1 MSSPSDTNSTSI
13 TAEASR
19 RLLANEPTAP
29 PSKRSTA
36 AVASATS
43 TSGGDRGRVARR
55 GGADHDR
62 LAEDQPGQVVQM
74 GRLLDDLAAALV
86 DPAPP
91 GRRWRP
97 IQPARDDQARR
108 IGGQTLADLGHD
120 VERAEVVADGDDEA
134 GPVDRVGQP
143 RRTVGIGGGERLL
156 DEERDPALDQ
166 ALAHGHRAM
175 WRHRH
180 VDDLG
185 CGLVEHAVDL
195 VEARPAPS
203 RDDRVARLAMPGHDA
218 DQPGATEPTERLEV
232 LAADP
237 AAADQPQPEG
247 HPSVPKMP
255 ASRNGAVSSS

>member
-1 MSSPSDTNSTSI
+1 
-13 TAEASR
+13 
-19 RLLANEPTAP
+19 
-29 PSKRSTA
+29 
-36 AVASATS
+36 
-43 TSGGDRGRVARR
+43 
-55 GGADHDR
+55 
-62 LAEDQPGQVVQM
+62 M

-91 GRRWRP
+91 GRRWCP
-97 IQPARDDQARR
+97 IQPARDDQTRR

-143 RRTVGIGGGERLL
+143 RRTVAIGGGERLL

-166 ALAHGHRAM
+166 PFQDGHRAM
-175 WRHRH
+175 WRHGH

-185 CGLVEHAVDL
+185 CGLVEHPVDR

-203 RDDRVARLAMPGHDA
+203 GGHRVGRLATTGHDA
-218 DQPGATEPTERLEV
+218 DESGATEPLERLEV
-232 LAADP
+232 QAADP
-237 AAADQPQPEG
+237 AAADQPEPEG

-255 ASRNGAVSSS
+255 ASRNGTVSSS